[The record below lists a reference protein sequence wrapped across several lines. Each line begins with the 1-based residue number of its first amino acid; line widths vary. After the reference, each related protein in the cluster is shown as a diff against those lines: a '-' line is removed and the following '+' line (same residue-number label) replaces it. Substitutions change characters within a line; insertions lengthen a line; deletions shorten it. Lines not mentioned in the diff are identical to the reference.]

1 MSEQERENYTSE
13 SDSTPPQKTNKVL
26 GTEEP
31 NKSTEVG
38 KASGSKRAKASQR
51 TKRAKDGQSTKRP
64 KVSKEQRRTT
74 RQSLPSGY
82 VWLPTDEDGKPLIKS
97 AKPTT
102 KSNNRTATKRGSK
115 KDEAPNVADVE
126 TEAPNG
132 QRTERRKRISQRA
145 LDTFAEDIRNKKI
158 VQYKEDM
165 VSQMTPVKIETGT
178 PTADDGEVDTELIKR
193 IRQHKY
199 DHTLFVGNYN
209 SPYGRMIVG
218 IWRSQLVI
226 THFVNE
232 EEIELR
238 KWVNHIAI
246 DAIGKHSWATE
257 WIDGELHQ
265 MLPENAELQKSLF
278 AQAVTELDE
287 YFAGKRQEF
296 AVPTLMIGTS
306 LEKDVWENIGQ
317 VPYGTTVSY
326 ADINSKL
333 KTKRYVR
340 SVARICSL
348 NPLQI
353 VIPCHRV
360 ISSDGRLSG
369 YAGGLELKQKILALE
384 QSILNV

>member
-1 MSEQERENYTSE
+1 MSEQEKENYTSE
-13 SDSTPPQKTNKVL
+13 SDSTPPPKTNKVL

-38 KASGSKRAKASQR
+38 KASGSKRARASQR

-132 QRTERRKRISQRA
+132 QRTERRKRISQRE

-287 YFAGKRQEF
+287 YFAGKRKAFEIQLRL
-296 AVPTLMIGTS
+296 VGTDFQH
-306 LEKDVWENIGQ
+306 EVWNALRSI
-317 VPYGTTVSY
+317 PYGATKSY
-326 ADINSKL
+326 KDIAQCIGKP
-333 KTKRYVR
+333 KAVR
-340 SVARICSL
+340 AVAGAISANGISIL
-348 NPLQI
+348 
-353 VIPCHRV
+353 IPCHRV
-360 ISSDGRLSG
+360 IGSNHSLTG
-369 YAGGLELKQKILALE
+369 YAGGLEAKRMLLE
-384 QSILNV
+384 METQEHKH